1 MATFED
7 EIKGKAKERK
17 KNKMKKSISKIIL
30 VLVCTVFVAM
40 VAMLGFKPMN
50 ITGVMDGGIKR
61 GLDLVGGT
69 SIVYGIKDD
78 TSGKTANYSEE
89 DMETVVAMLRERVD
103 NRGYT
108 EAVVARYGD
117 NMILVEIP
125 DIDDPEAAIK
135 TIGSTAKLSFVDSN
149 GKEVLTGENVKKAE
163 AILGDSDGTGINKW
177 FISLEFD
184 KSAREAFANATEEMA
199 ALSSTGMNY
208 IQIKL
213 DSDIISS
220 PMVSEKI
227 DSTDCVIN
235 GSFTEAEAKEL
246 ASLISAGRLP
256 FELEV
261 EEMRAVG
268 PTLGDNALEYSLIA
282 GLIGIVLVMIF
293 MIFFYRIPGLVSS
306 IALISYVALIALVL
320 VMSGV
325 NLTLP
330 GIAGIILTIGMA
342 VDANVV
348 IYERIKEE
356 LALGKTIRS
365 AARSGF
371 SRAIWAVIDSNVTT
385 LIAAIVLYYLGS
397 GTVKGFGIT
406 LGIGVV
412 VSMFTA
418 VLLSKYL
425 LNAFVNMGIS
435 NPALFGAAKKKAS
448 ANDTKGG
455 DR

>member
-1 MATFED
+1 
-7 EIKGKAKERK
+7 
-17 KNKMKKSISKIIL
+17 MKKSISKVIL

-40 VAMLGFKPMN
+40 VALLGFKPAN

-78 TSGKTANYSEE
+78 GSGTTTYSNEE
-89 DMETVVAMLRERVD
+89 IEEVISMLRDRVD
-103 NRGYT
+103 RRGYT
-108 EAVVARYGD
+108 EAVVAGYGD

-125 DIDDPEAAIK
+125 DIDDPEAAIQA
-135 TIGSTAKLSFVDSN
+135 IGSTAKLSFVDSN
-149 GKEVLTGENVKKAE
+149 GKEVVSGDNVKKAE
-163 AILGDSDGTGINKW
+163 ALFGDSDGNGLEEW
-177 FISLEFD
+177 YISLEFD
-184 KSAREAFANATEEMA
+184 SSAREAFAAATAEMA
-199 ALSSTGMNY
+199 ALAGSGANY

-213 DSDIISS
+213 DNDVISS
-220 PMVSEKI
+220 PSVNEKI
-227 DSTDCVIN
+227 DSTSCVIN
-235 GSFTEAEAKEL
+235 GNFTKEQATETAE
-246 ASLISAGRLP
+246 LISAGRLP
-256 FELEV
+256 FELTV

-268 PTLGDNALEYSLIA
+268 PTLGDNALKNSLIA
-282 GLIGIVLVMIF
+282 GAIGILLVMIF
-293 MIFFYRIPGLVSS
+293 MIIIYKIPGLVSS
-306 IALISYVALIALVL
+306 IALVAYVAIVALVL
-320 VMSGV
+320 VLGGV

-356 LALGKTIRS
+356 LTLGKTIKS

-406 LGIGVV
+406 LCIGVI

-418 VLLSKYL
+418 VLLSRFL
-425 LNAFVNMGIS
+425 LTAFVNMGIT
-435 NPALFGAAKKKAS
+435 NPVLFGAAKKKAS
-448 ANDTKGG
+448 AVKTEGG